1 MQPVL
6 QHLLSGQHLSRE
18 EAGRAFEI
26 VLTGGA
32 NEMQV
37 AAMLALLAVKGVTL
51 DELVA
56 GASAMRRHVTRL
68 PVHDD
73 ARAPI
78 LDTCGTGGA
87 PKTFNISTAAA
98 IVAAAARP
106 PAGSFV
112 ERVRVAKHG
121 GRSRTGRG
129 SAEVL
134 ALLGVNIDAPPDVQ
148 ARCLDEAGVCFSFAV
163 NHHPAMRFAAGPR
176 KSLGFPTVFNLLGPL
191 TNPAGARR
199 QLLGVWDGKYAPLM
213 AQALTELGCDS
224 AMVVHGL
231 DGLDEITTCDQ
242 TFIARV
248 GGAAK
253 SKSDI
258 ETRTFD
264 PLAVGVPRAVR
275 GSFAVETPEASAVLI
290 RRIIDNDRSQGI
302 AAARD
307 IVKLNAAAALIVG
320 GLVDRW
326 EPALA
331 MAEDAITSGRA
342 ANTLNELARASRST

>member
-1 MQPVL
+1 MQQVL
-6 QHLLSGQHLSRE
+6 QQLLSGQPLSRA
-18 EAGRAFEI
+18 EAERAFEI
-26 VLTGGA
+26 VLTGQA

-37 AAMLALLAVKGVTL
+37 AAMLSLLAVKGVTL

-56 GASAMRRHVTRL
+56 GAAAMRRHVTRL
-68 PVHDD
+68 PVTDD
-73 ARAPI
+73 PVRPI

-98 IVAAAARP
+98 LVAAAARNP
-106 PAGSFV
+106 GGPV

-134 ALLGVNIDAPPDVQ
+134 ALLGVNIDATPEVQ

-163 NHHPAMRFAAGPR
+163 NHHPAMKFAAGPR

-191 TNPAGARR
+191 TNPGGARR
-199 QLLGVWDGKYAPLM
+199 QLLGVWDGRYAPMM
-213 AQALTELGCDS
+213 AQALVELGCDS

-248 GGAAK
+248 RGGAV
-253 SKSDI
+253 D
-258 ETRTFD
+258 TRTID
-264 PLAVGVPRAVR
+264 PLTVGVARAAR
-275 GSFAVETPEASAVLI
+275 GGFAVDSPEASAALI
-290 RRIIDNDRSQGI
+290 QRIIDNDRAQGND
-302 AAARD
+302 AARD
-307 IVKLNAAAALIVG
+307 IVRINAAAALIVG
-320 GLVDRW
+320 GMTERW

-331 MAEDAITSGRA
+331 MVDEAISSGRA
-342 ANTLNELARASRST
+342 GETLKVLRERSFKA

>member
-6 QHLLSGQHLSRE
+6 QHLLAGQNLSRE
-18 EAGRAFEI
+18 EADRAFEI
-26 VLTGGA
+26 ILTGGA

-68 PVHDD
+68 PVTDD
-73 ARAPI
+73 PRAPI

-106 PAGSFV
+106 PAGSPV

-134 ALLGVNIDAPPDVQ
+134 ALLGVNIDASADVQ

-163 NHHPAMRFAAGPR
+163 NHHPAMKFAAGPR

-213 AQALTELGCDS
+213 AQALLELGCDS

-231 DGLDEITTCDQ
+231 DSLDEITTCDQ

-248 GGAAK
+248 RAGK
-253 SKSDI
+253 V

-264 PLAVGVPRAVR
+264 PLAAGVPRAAG
-275 GSFAVETPEASAVLI
+275 GSFAVETPEASASLI
-290 RRIIDNDRSQGI
+290 RRIIENDRSPDI
-302 AAARD
+302 APARD
-307 IVKLNAAAALIVG
+307 IVKLNAAAALMVAG
-320 GLVDRW
+320 MTDKW
-326 EPALA
+326 EAALTI
-331 MAEDAITSGRA
+331 AEDAIASGTATR
-342 ANTLNELARASRST
+342 TLHDLARLSACR